1 MFRARRALLTT
12 AALLLGFG
20 AATPAQAQ
28 DTTAVRVDSAPDSRV
43 SIRPYLFLAGLSGS
57 ITAGPNTIPINSSFG
72 ELVENLQFSLFTAV
86 EFEKGRWGGYADFQ
100 YISLGAEGS
109 GALGATVELKNII
122 GEVDMTY
129 RPSRAGGL
137 RVLAGARGYQVD
149 QTLTIGANPPV
160 TASTFVLDPIVG
172 AIGQW
177 PLGETWD
184 FEIRGDIGGFG
195 ISSEFTSQLA
205 MVAMLKVSKTVSI
218 PIGYRTLNYRIKDGK
233 VFMDTQMGGLVLGAD
248 IKL

>member
-1 MFRARRALLTT
+1 MFRVRHQLL
-12 AALLLGFG
+12 AGAFLAGLLL
-20 AATPAQAQ
+20 ASTAHAQ
-28 DTTAVRVDSAPDSRV
+28 DPASVRSDSATGSRV

-57 ITAGPNTIPINSSFG
+57 ITAGSNTIPINSSFG
-72 ELVENLQFSLFTAV
+72 EILDNLQFSLFTAV
-86 EFEKGRWGGYADFQ
+86 SFEKGRWGGYADFQ

-122 GEVDMTY
+122 GEVDGTF

-137 RVLAGARGYQVD
+137 RLLAGARAYQVD
-149 QTLTIGANPPV
+149 QTLTIGANPST

-172 AIGQW
+172 AIGEW
-177 PLGETWD
+177 SLGDKWD

-195 ISSEFTSQLA
+195 VSSEFTSQLS
-205 MVAMLKVSKTVSI
+205 MVALLNVSKSVSI

-233 VFMDTQMGGLVLGAD
+233 IFMDTQMGGLVLGAD